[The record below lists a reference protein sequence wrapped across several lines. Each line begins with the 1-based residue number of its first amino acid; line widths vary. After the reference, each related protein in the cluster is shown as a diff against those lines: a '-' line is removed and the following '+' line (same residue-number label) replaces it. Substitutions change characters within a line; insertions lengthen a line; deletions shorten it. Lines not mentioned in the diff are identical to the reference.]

1 MSLNEYT
8 NLSLQKNKSDIFI
21 LMSHLKEFIAVL
33 SQSLEANTFVKLSL
47 GNYKGMTEGL
57 KNCYVKRVQIKKE
70 DKLSFTYR
78 YQTKDI
84 VKNYSIEEGV
94 VIVQNFIE
102 NKEFK
107 HASLFTT
114 EFDAVFEYLNGVKS
128 SYKKIKA
135 SQTEL
140 PPLEHN
146 IQKNRLIV
154 ADGKSYL
161 QQLKITNE
169 KGQVN
174 PNAQDKFKQIN
185 HYVELLSPLIKNLP
199 KHQTLKVVDMGA
211 GKGYLTFALYD
222 YLTNVLNLNA
232 KVTGIEYRKDLVEL
246 CNSIAKKSNFEELHF
261 QQGTIIDADT
271 SEANVLI
278 ALHACDT
285 ATDDAIYKGVM
296 SNADL
301 IVVAPCCHKQ
311 IRRELEQYKTKN
323 DLDFLVKHGIFL
335 ERHAEMLT
343 DGMRSLILEYCGYS
357 TKVFQ
362 FISDA
367 HTPKNVM
374 VVAEKKTKTESQ
386 KQEIL
391 AKLKE
396 TKTYF
401 GIGSHYLEKL
411 IGL

>member
-1 MSLNEYT
+1 
-8 NLSLQKNKSDIFI
+8 
-21 LMSHLKEFIAVL
+21 MSHLKEFIAAL
-33 SQSLEANTFVKLSL
+33 NQSLEDSTFVKLSL
-47 GNYKGMTEGL
+47 GNYKGSTEGL
-57 KNCYVKRVQIKKE
+57 KNCYVKRVRIKQE

-84 VKNYSIEEGV
+84 VKNYLIAEGASIIQVFLETSD
-94 VIVQNFIE
+94 
-102 NKEFK
+102 FK
-107 HASLFTT
+107 HATLFTI
-114 EFDAVFEYLNGVKS
+114 EFDAVFESLNNDKS
-128 SYKKIKA
+128 VFKKNKA
-135 SQTEL
+135 TQTEL
-140 PPLEHN
+140 PTLEHN

-154 ADGKSYL
+154 AEGKSYL
-161 QQLKITNE
+161 QQLKITDA
-169 KGQVN
+169 KGDVI
-174 PNAQDKFKQIN
+174 PSSQDKYKQIN

-199 KHQTLKVVDMGA
+199 KHQTLQVVDMGS

-222 YLTNVLNLNA
+222 YLTNVLNINV

-246 CNSIAKKSNFEELHF
+246 CNTVAKKSNFTELHF
-261 QQGTIIDADT
+261 DQGTIIDADT
-271 SEANVLI
+271 SQANVLI

-285 ATDDAIYKGVM
+285 ATDDAIYKGIT
-296 SNADL
+296 SNSDL

-311 IRRELEQYKTKN
+311 IRRELEQHKTKN
-323 DLDFLVKHGIFL
+323 DLDFLIKHGIFL

-343 DGMRSLILEYCGYS
+343 DGLRSLILEYCGYS

-374 VVAEKKTKTESQ
+374 IVAEKKSKTESQ
-386 KQEIL
+386 KQEL
-391 AKLKE
+391 LNKLKE
-396 TKTYF
+396 AKKYF